1 MKHVSFRLVAAL
13 ILLHSTGHAASTS
26 SSTMLSAEQKSTF
39 FTDIPTLQE
48 PINSLE
54 AVSRFPS
61 QGICFAL
68 PVLVAGGI
76 CAGSYALHKKIDL
89 NPVHATI
96 LASVG
101 TFLSGLFF
109 SHKDANIL
117 KKRQACCLY
126 NSAFAVYLNDLGGYR
141 ERVRHAMETDSIVP
155 THDVIV
161 EANRILTTQAQQQ
174 SELQQSCMT
183 YLNSKDVRGS
193 SSNKFFDEYKDCGPI
208 LLKDDRFGGHP
219 AFMQWPVLDRRNA
232 TNHSGN
238 LEHAFKDP
246 KQILQEVMQAQQ
258 AVLAKI
264 PQYIQN
270 EAKQAV
276 VEK

>member
-26 SSTMLSAEQKSTF
+26 SSTMLSAEQKFSF

-61 QGICFAL
+61 QGIGFAL

-117 KKRQACCLY
+117 KKWQACSLY
-126 NSAFAVYLNDLGGYR
+126 NFAFADYLNDLGVYR
-141 ERVRHAMETDSIVP
+141 ERVRYAMETDSIVP

-161 EANRILTTQAQQQ
+161 EANRILSTQAGQQ
-174 SELQQSCMT
+174 SKLSQNCVT
-183 YLNSKDVRGS
+183 YLNGKDMRGS
-193 SSNKFFDEYKDCGPI
+193 FSNKLFDVYKDCGKMVLI
-208 LLKDDRFGGHP
+208 NGRDGARP
-219 AFMQWPVLDRRNA
+219 AFFQTPV
-232 TNHSGN
+232 
-238 LEHAFKDP
+238 FF
-246 KQILQEVMQAQQ
+246 
-258 AVLAKI
+258 
-264 PQYIQN
+264 
-270 EAKQAV
+270 
-276 VEK
+276 